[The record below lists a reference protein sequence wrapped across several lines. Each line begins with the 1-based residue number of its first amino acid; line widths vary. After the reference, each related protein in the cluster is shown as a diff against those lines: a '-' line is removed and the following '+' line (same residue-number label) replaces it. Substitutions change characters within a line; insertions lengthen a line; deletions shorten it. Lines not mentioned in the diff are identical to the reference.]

1 MSSEGVEEHRQ
12 EIAKLKDTVSL
23 LERELSIFR
32 GSEAS
37 RKARLSALY
46 VVEEEPSLGELC
58 DEVDSLRTENR
69 RFRLLVSNLEEA
81 KEALEQS
88 KEALEKSLAASTEE
102 LAKVAQE
109 LKRLQE
115 QVKSEARHTAP
126 EDADVASLLG
136 EVNELRRL
144 NASRF
149 EQNLELRAELEIV
162 SQENQ
167 RVLNTS
173 FVDESNSEE
182 FVTCGEETIAVTS
195 R

>member
-1 MSSEGVEEHRQ
+1 MEEYRQ
-12 EIAKLKDTVSL
+12 EIAKLKETVSV

-69 RFRLLVSNLEEA
+69 RFRLQIANLEEA
-81 KEALEQS
+81 KEALE
-88 KEALEKSLAASTEE
+88 KSLAAATEE
-102 LAKVAQE
+102 HRKLALE
-109 LKRLQE
+109 LKQMREEAGARTTDCARDDVDGLLKELQ
-115 QVKSEARHTAP
+115 
-126 EDADVASLLG
+126 
-136 EVNELRRL
+136 ELRRL

-149 EQNLELRAELEIV
+149 EQNLELRAELEIA

-173 FVDESNSEE
+173 FVDESNSDE
-182 FVTCGEETIAVTS
+182 FVSCSEETLAVTS